1 MQQYPT
7 VFKQSFQTTT
17 CMVQIILFCMC
28 SSVMWGREPANTFF
42 TQTQLKQNP
51 TPMEVLVLLLVC
63 YHNSDNKLST
73 VRLVAYLIMCYE
85 WLLNKKWLFCVCDFH
100 QRSRLSF
107 WHQRT
112 NKHTHMYLDHD
123 ITQTFSAE
131 GSNVHLSFNTYLF
144 RHCLWCS
151 QTLPLSQE
159 ECTFPLSGSVCSWV
173 RGQSWRPWPGL

>member
-1 MQQYPT
+1 
-7 VFKQSFQTTT
+7 
-17 CMVQIILFCMC
+17 
-28 SSVMWGREPANTFF
+28 
-42 TQTQLKQNP
+42 
-51 TPMEVLVLLLVC
+51 MEVLVLLLVC

-131 GSNVHLSFNTYLF
+131 GSNIHLSFNTYLF